1 MKRLSKKSVLLVFT
15 MLIAISF
22 LFTGCGGNK
31 KAKETTNANNKTEKK
46 DVSLKLEGG
55 DWGEPNP
62 YRTYPRGPGM
72 SKTNLIYDSLIEKD
86 EKGIIPWL
94 AEKWEVKNNGKEY
107 LFKIREGVKWQD
119 GKAFTPE
126 DVKFTFDYYK
136 KHPPVSKSIYIGKKC
151 FIDKVEVLKDNY
163 IKITVNTVNA
173 ASLENLG
180 TTRIIPK
187 HIWEKVEDPKKFD
200 GKEAFI
206 GCGPYMLEGYNKE
219 RGSYKFTSFKD
230 YWGPEQNV
238 KTIEFIPVS
247 DTILAFEKGDID
259 LVESVK
265 PDIAK
270 KYENNKEYK
279 LIKGHNFFGYRLCLN
294 MERNPEFKDRNVRQA
309 IAYAIN
315 EKEIIDK
322 VMRGIGTEGS
332 ASYIPKEHI
341 WYNKDIKKYDYNVE
355 KAKELLK
362 EKNINFQI
370 IVSNKKDNL
379 RMAELLKLQLE
390 KAGIKVNIKSMDMK
404 SRDAAVKS
412 GNYETIITEHGGW
425 GKDADVLRELYKSN
439 NDKSGGSVINGI
451 LGYRNE
457 EIDKLCM
464 KQMQE
469 MNPDKRKEI
478 VFQLQEK
485 IAEEI
490 PMIPIINTSSISVH
504 KTDKYD
510 GYMNMYDHFVVSH
523 SKLTYLQRK

>member
-1 MKRLSKKSVLLVFT
+1 MEEIKKQ
-15 MLIAISF
+15 
-22 LFTGCGGNK
+22 K
-31 KAKETTNANNKTEKK
+31 KLQNANNKTEKR
-46 DVSLKLEGG
+46 DVSIKLEGG

-62 YRTYPRGPGM
+62 YRTYPRGPGT

-119 GKAFTPE
+119 GKNFTPE

-200 GKEAFI
+200 SKEAFI
-206 GCGPYMLEGYNKE
+206 GCGPYMLEDYNKE
-219 RGSYKFTSFKD
+219 RGSYKFTAFKD
-230 YWGPEQNV
+230 YWGPKQNV
-238 KTIEFIPVS
+238 KTIEFIPIS
-247 DTILAFEKGDID
+247 DPILAFEKGDID

-294 MERNPEFKDRNVRQA
+294 MNRNPEFKDRNVRQA

-355 KAKELLK
+355 KAKRT
-362 EKNINFQI
+362 F
-370 IVSNKKDNL
+370 KK
-379 RMAELLKLQLE
+379 K
-390 KAGIKVNIKSMDMK
+390 
-404 SRDAAVKS
+404 
-412 GNYETIITEHGGW
+412 
-425 GKDADVLRELYKSN
+425 
-439 NDKSGGSVINGI
+439 
-451 LGYRNE
+451 
-457 EIDKLCM
+457 
-464 KQMQE
+464 
-469 MNPDKRKEI
+469 
-478 VFQLQEK
+478 K
-485 IAEEI
+485 I
-490 PMIPIINTSSISVH
+490 
-504 KTDKYD
+504 
-510 GYMNMYDHFVVSH
+510 
-523 SKLTYLQRK
+523 